1 MAIAFLDLT
10 AQHAEIAAE
19 LDAAFRRVVARS
31 QYILG
36 PELEAFE
43 AEFAAYCGV
52 EHCIGVGSG
61 YDALEL
67 VLRAA
72 GIGGGDEVIVPGTTF
87 AASWFA
93 VSRTGA
99 TPVPV
104 EVSDA
109 SVTLDPNLIEAAIT
123 PRTRAIMPVHLY
135 GHPAEMDAIRAVA
148 ERHGLFVLED
158 AAQAHGTVY
167 RGRSAGALG
176 NAAAFS
182 FYPGKNLG
190 ALGDAGAVVTGD
202 AQIAARMRRLRNYG
216 SDRKYVHEEIA
227 GNSRLDEMQAA
238 FLRVKLRH
246 LDRWNAVRQAAAAI
260 HRETC
265 RPAGH
270 RVAVDRRRLRAQ
282 LAPLRRARARSRSR
296 ASAAQGARHRHA
308 RALSYPVP
316 PAGRVRRTHHGRSR
330 ADRAHRGRRAESADG
345 PAPSRPRRRRR
356 VRRARRR
363 GTRRE
368 SGGKF
373 APVKV
378 LFAVVPVYYT
388 VIARAARRTW
398 GANSATLA
406 GLQYVSG
413 AKDVLTSGLKR
424 KSPF

>member
-52 EHCIGVGSG
+52 KHCIGVGSG

-72 GIGGGDEVIVPGTTF
+72 GIGVGDEVIVPGTTF

-109 SVTLDPNLIEAAIT
+109 SVTLDPNLLEAAIT

-135 GHPAEMDAIRAVA
+135 GHPADMDAIRAVA

-246 LDRWNAVRQAAAAI
+246 LDRWNV
-260 HRETC
+260 
-265 RPAGH
+265 
-270 RVAVDRRRLRAQ
+270 
-282 LAPLRRARARSRSR
+282 
-296 ASAAQGARHRHA
+296 
-308 RALSYPVP
+308 
-316 PAGRVRRTHHGRSR
+316 
-330 ADRAHRGRRAESADG
+330 
-345 PAPSRPRRRRR
+345 
-356 VRRARRR
+356 VRRA
-363 GTRRE
+363 
-368 SGGKF
+368 
-373 APVKV
+373 
-378 LFAVVPVYYT
+378 
-388 VIARAARRTW
+388 AARRYTAKLADLPAIGLPLIAGDCVHSW
-398 GANSATLA
+398 HLYVVRVRDRERVQARLKAHGIGTLVHYPIPCHQQAAYA
-406 GLQYVSG
+406 GRITADL
-413 AKDVLTSGLKR
+413 A
-424 KSPF
+424 

>member
-52 EHCIGVGSG
+52 KHCIGVGSG

-72 GIGGGDEVIVPGTTF
+72 GIGVGDEVIVPGTTF

-109 SVTLDPNLIEAAIT
+109 SVTLDPNLLEAAIT

-135 GHPAEMDAIRAVA
+135 GHPADMDAIRAVA

-202 AQIAARMRRLRNYG
+202 AQIAARIRRLRNYG

-246 LDRWNAVRQAAAAI
+246 LDRWNV
-260 HRETC
+260 
-265 RPAGH
+265 
-270 RVAVDRRRLRAQ
+270 
-282 LAPLRRARARSRSR
+282 
-296 ASAAQGARHRHA
+296 
-308 RALSYPVP
+308 
-316 PAGRVRRTHHGRSR
+316 
-330 ADRAHRGRRAESADG
+330 
-345 PAPSRPRRRRR
+345 
-356 VRRARRR
+356 VRRA
-363 GTRRE
+363 
-368 SGGKF
+368 
-373 APVKV
+373 
-378 LFAVVPVYYT
+378 
-388 VIARAARRTW
+388 AARRYTAKLADLPAIGLPLIAGDCVHSW
-398 GANSATLA
+398 HLYVVRVRDRERVQARLKAHGIGTLVHYPIPCHQQAAYAGRITADLALTERIAGTVLSLPMGPHLADRDVDAVCAALADAVRGA
-406 GLQYVSG
+406 
-413 AKDVLTSGLKR
+413 
-424 KSPF
+424 SPAERSRL